1 MTTEKQ
7 EVSASQD
14 SAENIANAVLAAQ
27 GESAP
32 AEEQVQEK
40 VPEQAPA
47 SSAPTL
53 SDIENVFNKYQGTQN
68 NWNANRMK
76 QIEDNLNSKV
86 DEALQPIRELSKK
99 MEQAQVDQ
107 LEPEDQVEYWKNKA
121 QTSAET
127 PRQQQ
132 QQELSADEKLN
143 LANNVTQLITQNGL
157 QMTHLDN
164 RIWEGA
170 TAGMS
175 SDQYLA
181 LAHSNISRLKTT
193 PTPAP
198 APASV
203 EAPAPA
209 TPPPTTQEAPSQT
222 RSPIETKS
230 EAVEAF
236 QRGDINI
243 DEYRSIGSEKGWLR
257 R

>member
-14 SAENIANAVLAAQ
+14 SAEEIASTVLAAQ
-27 GESAP
+27 DESAQ

-47 SSAPTL
+47 SSGPTL

-76 QIEDNLNSKV
+76 QIEDNLNSRV
-86 DEALQPIRELSKK
+86 DDALKPFRDLTSK
-99 MEQAQVDQ
+99 MEQAQIEQ
-107 LEPEDQVEYWKNKA
+107 LEPEEQVEYWRNKA
-121 QTSAET
+121 QTPADA
-127 PRQQQ
+127 PQQQQQQ
-132 QQELSADEKLN
+132 QQELSVDEKLN

-170 TAGMS
+170 MTGMTAE
-175 SDQYLA
+175 QYYTLA
-181 LAHSNISRLKTT
+181 QNNISRLKTT
-193 PTPAP
+193 PAP
-198 APASV
+198 APA
-203 EAPAPA
+203 ATPAPA

-222 RSPIETKS
+222 TSPIETKS

-243 DEYRSIGSEKGWLR
+243 DEYRSIGSEKVGLR

>member
-14 SAENIANAVLAAQ
+14 SAEEIASTVLAAQ
-27 GESAP
+27 DESAQ
-32 AEEQVQEK
+32 ADEQVQEK

-47 SSAPTL
+47 SSGPTL
-53 SDIENVFNKYQGTQN
+53 SDIENVFSKYQGTQN

-76 QIEDNLNSKV
+76 QIEDNLTSKV
-86 DEALQPIRELSKK
+86 DDALKPFRDLTSK
-99 MEQAQVDQ
+99 MEQAQIEQ
-107 LEPEDQVEYWKNKA
+107 LEPEDQVEYWRNKA
-121 QTSAET
+121 QTPADA
-127 PRQQQ
+127 PQQQ
-132 QQELSADEKLN
+132 QQQQVELSADEKLN
-143 LANNVTQLITQNGL
+143 LANSVTQLITQNGL

-170 TAGMS
+170 MTGMTAE
-175 SDQYLA
+175 QYYTLA
-181 LAHSNISRLKTT
+181 QNNIGRLKTA
-193 PTPAP
+193 PAP
-198 APASV
+198 APA
-203 EAPAPA
+203 ATPAPA

-222 RSPIETKS
+222 TSPIETKS

-243 DEYRSIGSEKGWLR
+243 DEYRSIGTEKGWLR

>member
-14 SAENIANAVLAAQ
+14 SAEEIASTVLAAQ
-27 GESAP
+27 NESAP

-47 SSAPTL
+47 SSGPTL

-76 QIEDNLNSKV
+76 QIEDNLNSRV
-86 DEALQPIRELSKK
+86 DDALKPFRDLTSK
-99 MEQAQVDQ
+99 MEAAQIEQ
-107 LEPEDQVEYWKNKA
+107 LEPEEQVEYWRNKA
-121 QTSAET
+121 QTPADA
-127 PRQQQ
+127 PQQQQQQ
-132 QQELSADEKLN
+132 QQELSVDEKLN
-143 LANNVTQLITQNGL
+143 LANSVTQLITQNGL

-170 TAGMS
+170 MTGMNAE
-175 SDQYLA
+175 QYYTLA
-181 LAHSNISRLKTT
+181 QNNISRLKTA
-193 PTPAP
+193 PAP
-198 APASV
+198 APART
-203 EAPAPA
+203 PAPA

-222 RSPIETKS
+222 TSPIETKS

-243 DEYRSIGSEKGWLR
+243 DEYRSIGTEKGWMR

>member
-14 SAENIANAVLAAQ
+14 SAENIASTVLAAQ
-27 GESAP
+27 DESAE
-32 AEEQVQEK
+32 AEEQVQEQ

-47 SSAPTL
+47 SSGPTL

-76 QIEDNLNSKV
+76 QIEDNLNSRV
-86 DEALQPIRELSKK
+86 DEALRPFRDMSIK

-107 LEPEDQVEYWKNKA
+107 LEPEEQVEYWKNKA
-121 QTSAET
+121 QTPAEA
-127 PRQQQ
+127 PQQQ
-132 QQELSADEKLN
+132 QKQQEELSADEKLS
-143 LANNVTQLITQNGL
+143 LANNVTQLITQNKL

-170 TAGMS
+170 TTGMTAE
-175 SDQYLA
+175 QYYTLA
-181 LAHSNISRLKTT
+181 QNNIGRLKT
-193 PTPAP
+193 AP
-198 APASV
+198 APTPT
-203 EAPAPA
+203 PAPA

-222 RSPIETKS
+222 TSPIETKS

>member
-14 SAENIANAVLAAQ
+14 SAEEIASTVLAAQ
-27 GESAP
+27 NESAP
-32 AEEQVQEK
+32 AEEQVQEQ

-47 SSAPTL
+47 SSGPTL

-76 QIEDNLNSKV
+76 QIEDSLNSKV
-86 DEALQPIRELSKK
+86 DEALKPFRDLTST
-99 MEQAQVDQ
+99 MEQARVEQ
-107 LEPEDQVEYWKNKA
+107 LEPEDQVEYWRKKA
-121 QTSAET
+121 QAPTEA
-127 PRQQQ
+127 PQQQ
-132 QQELSADEKLN
+132 QQQQQSELSADDKLN
-143 LANNVTQLITQNGL
+143 LANSVTQLITQNGL

-170 TAGMS
+170 MTGMTAE
-175 SDQYLA
+175 QYYTLA
-181 LAHSNISRLKTT
+181 QNNISRLKAA
-193 PTPAP
+193 PAP
-198 APASV
+198 APA
-203 EAPAPA
+203 ATPAPA

-222 RSPIETKS
+222 TSPIETKS

-243 DEYRSIGSEKGWLR
+243 DEYRRIGTEKGWMR
-257 R
+257 G